1 MQLSELTV
9 RGFAD
14 LLGSDAPAPG
24 GGSAA
29 ALAGALGAALTA
41 MVGSL
46 TVGKKKYA
54 EFDGL
59 ARETLE
65 KARDLEHRFLDVMQ
79 RDTEAFNAVSAVFAM
94 PPVQIMDQG
103 FQVTAAQQQIIEN
116 FAKQGD
122 CVIVGRCADVILKDY
137 HPLNLF
143 VYADAESK
151 IQRCIDRAPEGE
163 HLSRNDIARRMKQV
177 DKNRAQYR
185 QMFAD
190 NKWGAKETYHLCV
203 NTSGHEIKDLI
214 PGLAAFV
221 RCWFGEK

>member
-65 KARDLEHRFLDVMQ
+65 KAREHGIEKVRICCDHYNVASAKTIRANGGVLEDECFDSSDGTLTQ
-79 RDTEAFNAVSAVFAM
+79 R
-94 PPVQIMDQG
+94 
-103 FQVTAAQQQIIEN
+103 
-116 FAKQGD
+116 
-122 CVIVGRCADVILKDY
+122 Y
-137 HPLNLF
+137 W
-143 VYADAESK
+143 
-151 IQRCIDRAPEGE
+151 IQ
-163 HLSRNDIARRMKQV
+163 
-177 DKNRAQYR
+177 
-185 QMFAD
+185 
-190 NKWGAKETYHLCV
+190 NK
-203 NTSGHEIKDLI
+203 
-214 PGLAAFV
+214 
-221 RCWFGEK
+221 

>member
-41 MVGSL
+41 MVGAL

-65 KARDLEHRFLDVMQ
+65 KARDLEHRFLDVM
-79 RDTEAFNAVSAVFAM
+79 
-94 PPVQIMDQG
+94 
-103 FQVTAAQQQIIEN
+103 
-116 FAKQGD
+116 
-122 CVIVGRCADVILKDY
+122 
-137 HPLNLF
+137 
-143 VYADAESK
+143 
-151 IQRCIDRAPEGE
+151 
-163 HLSRNDIARRMKQV
+163 
-177 DKNRAQYR
+177 
-185 QMFAD
+185 
-190 NKWGAKETYHLCV
+190 
-203 NTSGHEIKDLI
+203 
-214 PGLAAFV
+214 
-221 RCWFGEK
+221 